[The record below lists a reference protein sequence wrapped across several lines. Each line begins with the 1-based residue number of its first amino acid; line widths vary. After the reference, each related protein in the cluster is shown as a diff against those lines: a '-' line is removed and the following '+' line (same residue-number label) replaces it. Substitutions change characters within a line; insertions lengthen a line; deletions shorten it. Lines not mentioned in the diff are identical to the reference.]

1 MITLE
6 QVLLLE
12 QKVESAVQKITQ
24 LQQENDALRTKC
36 SELTN
41 SLSSKTELLS
51 SFEQDQDKIESG
63 ILKAL
68 DRLNAIENSVLKV
81 ASSAKALESKQ
92 TEKTSSSNSKQ
103 AEAKQMEKSPA
114 SKESLLGESQLSASI
129 SSSASSKEQKGQG
142 ASTKDQDELISV
154 PEQFDIF

>member
-12 QKVESAVQKITQ
+12 QKVESAVEKISQ
-24 LQQENDALRTKC
+24 LQAENDALRTKC

-51 SFEQDQDKIESG
+51 SLEQDQSKIENG

-68 DRLNAIENSVLKV
+68 DRLNAIENSVRKAGSA
-81 ASSAKALESKQ
+81 ASSAKQQ
-92 TEKTSSSNSKQ
+92 T
-103 AEAKQMEKSPA
+103 AEKSAVEKPA
-114 SKESLLGESQLSASI
+114 ASRAAPQTAAP
-129 SSSASSKEQKGQG
+129 SDAG
-142 ASTKDQDELISV
+142 
-154 PEQFDIF
+154 QFDIF